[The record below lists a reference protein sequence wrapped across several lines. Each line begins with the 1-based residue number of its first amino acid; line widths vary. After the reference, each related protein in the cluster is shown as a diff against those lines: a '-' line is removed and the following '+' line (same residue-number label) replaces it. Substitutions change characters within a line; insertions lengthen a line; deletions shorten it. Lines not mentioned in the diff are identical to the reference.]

1 MEPAPSLDLGQRHPP
16 YKIRL
21 KTFLFQRLITRA
33 GSGDPQSS
41 LSCCSHYILKLLGG
55 LSIVNWPLL
64 LHFPFLTPC
73 FFICHNCRAATFLAA
88 IVSALY
94 RSCLHSSPLSSHAW
108 SEKIADVLPLMS
120 LDVYFEKWSSFRLK
134 KSELNW
140 NVFSACVHL
149 LSVAEN
155 SHGPVNVVVTY
166 HWKTEMAWPS
176 TTSLPLSADTS
187 PR

>member
-1 MEPAPSLDLGQRHPP
+1 MEPAPRLDLGQRHPP

-21 KTFLFQRLITRA
+21 KTFLFQKLITRA

-120 LDVYFEKWSSFRLK
+120 LDVYFDKWSSFRLK
-134 KSELNW
+134 KIWTELECF
-140 NVFSACVHL
+140 FSL
-149 LSVAEN
+149 L
-155 SHGPVNVVVTY
+155 
-166 HWKTEMAWPS
+166 
-176 TTSLPLSADTS
+176 TSALCSRKQ
-187 PR
+187 PRAS